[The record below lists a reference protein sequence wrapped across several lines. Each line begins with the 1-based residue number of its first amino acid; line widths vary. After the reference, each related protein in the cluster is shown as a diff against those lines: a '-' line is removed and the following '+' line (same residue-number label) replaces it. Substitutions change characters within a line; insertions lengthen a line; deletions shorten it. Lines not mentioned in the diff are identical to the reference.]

1 MRRRLR
7 RALVQLDGMTL
18 EAFNLNA
25 PAGFR
30 GLHPDR
36 PIRVYH
42 RHLPHWRQDGE
53 TYFVTFRLADS
64 IPQEQLRALKNWR
77 AIWERSHRQPRSD
90 EDWYEL
96 AREITRKT
104 EAWMDEGYGECVF
117 GNRELAAEMSQSL
130 LHFQSERCSTS
141 CFAVMPNHVHAV
153 MKPFGGFEL
162 EEILGSM
169 KRFVS
174 RKGNVLL
181 SRSGVLWE
189 QESYD
194 RIVRD
199 EEHLFRVVQ
208 YIGRNP
214 AKAGL
219 PRVQWVR
226 WIHPDWEQA
235 GWGFRDRE

>member
-1 MRRRLR
+1 
-7 RALVQLDGMTL
+7 MTT
-18 EAFNLNA
+18 ETFNLNA
-25 PAGFR
+25 PRGFR
-30 GLHPDR
+30 GLHPDL

-42 RHLPHWRQDGE
+42 RRLPHWRQDGA

-64 IPQEQLRALKNWR
+64 ITQEQVRALKRWR
-77 AIWERSHRQPRSD
+77 AIWERSHPEPRSH

-104 EAWMDEGYGECVF
+104 EAWMDGGYGECVF
-117 GNRELAAEMSQSL
+117 RNRELADEMSKSL
-130 LHFQSERCSTS
+130 LHFQDERCLTS
-141 CFAVMPNHVHAV
+141 CFTVMPNHVHAV
-153 MKPFGGFEL
+153 MKPLDGFEL
-162 EEILGSM
+162 EDILESV

-174 RKGNVLL
+174 RKVNTLL
-181 SRSGVLWE
+181 DRNGVLWE

-199 EEHLFRVVQ
+199 EEHLYRVVQ

-219 PRVQWVR
+219 PPEQWIR
-226 WIHPDWEQA
+226 WVHPDWEQA
-235 GWGFRDRE
+235 GWGFRDEE